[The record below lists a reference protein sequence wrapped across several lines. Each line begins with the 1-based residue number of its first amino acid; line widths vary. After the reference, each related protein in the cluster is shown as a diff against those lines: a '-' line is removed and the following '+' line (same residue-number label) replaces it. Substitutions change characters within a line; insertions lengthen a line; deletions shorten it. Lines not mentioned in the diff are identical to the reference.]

1 MRIGRRKKTSPLSLV
16 GAVVVVLGFFL
27 SMFPSPAMASEFWVN
42 QGDRDLYFT
51 VTTAETLVFRTYAQ
65 QYGIDSMLWLYNQDG
80 QTVAQNDDYFGLD
93 SYISYPAQ
101 PGIYR
106 LRAGV
111 CCGNPNAWYGTS
123 YRVSTSTEPT
133 SVPSTTTTST
143 STTTTTV
150 PPTIGEPR
158 NMSVTNSGNGVNVSW
173 DAPNT
178 GNTQP
183 ERYAVM
189 WRCQGCQGRV
199 VPTTNTSVF
208 IPYTTIDDDGPIG
221 QDFTFMVRSDNDTLS
236 LYSSWT
242 AGETV
247 YVGPVVPTTGHSG
260 GGCGPY
266 YPRLVLGRASGGPVW
281 GSNPYT
287 DDSDFSVAAVNAGI
301 VQAGEW
307 VVIEPY
313 WVNNYQSYGGSN
325 ENGTSTSD
333 WGSSWCGYYIKASG
347 TPTPTSTTTTSTTT
361 TSQPTTTT
369 TEPERTTTTTSTV
382 PEETTTTSQPEPTTS
397 QPTTTSPAP
406 PETTEPPT
414 TTTTS
419 TVPPTRNVTTTTR
432 PEPTTTTTTEVRSAT
447 TTLPATTTTQ
457 VPEPASNKED
467 ETPAPSVMD
476 DPKVV
481 ELLEDMG
488 FSEEEVQNIGENADA
503 LVEDGFTPE
512 QALAIAAEAE
522 EILQEGFSEE
532 DALRVAVEDSSPL
545 AATLGKSTRV
555 KAKIGPI
562 SLRIVVTPTER
573 RSIIAVGA
581 TMVFGGATILSGS
594 SVSSAAAPGRR
605 GK

>member
-1 MRIGRRKKTSPLSLV
+1 MRIGRRKGGSPLAAVGVLLGMTGALLSLFATPV
-16 GAVVVVLGFFL
+16 R
-27 SMFPSPAMASEFWVN
+27 ASEFWVTQN
-42 QGDRDLYFT
+42 DRDLYFT

-65 QYGIDSMLWLYNQDG
+65 QYSIDSMLWLYNQDG
-80 QTVAQNDDYFGLD
+80 QAVAQNDDYFGLD
-93 SYISYPAQ
+93 SYISYAAQ

-111 CCGNPNAWYGTS
+111 CCGNPNAWYGNS
-123 YRVSTSTEPT
+123 YRVSTDTEPT
-133 SVPSTTTTST
+133 TAPSTTTSTSTSTSTTST
-143 STTTTTV
+143 STTTTTIPSV
-150 PPTIGEPR
+150 P
-158 NMSVTNSGNGVNVSW
+158 
-173 DAPNT
+173 
-178 GNTQP
+178 
-183 ERYAVM
+183 
-189 WRCQGCQGRV
+189 
-199 VPTTNTSVF
+199 
-208 IPYTTIDDDGPIG
+208 IP
-221 QDFTFMVRSDNDTLS
+221 
-236 LYSSWT
+236 
-242 AGETV
+242 
-247 YVGPVVPTTGHSG
+247 
-260 GGCGPY
+260 
-266 YPRLVLGRASGGPVW
+266 
-281 GSNPYT
+281 
-287 DDSDFSVAAVNAGI
+287 
-301 VQAGEW
+301 
-307 VVIEPY
+307 
-313 WVNNYQSYGGSN
+313 
-325 ENGTSTSD
+325 
-333 WGSSWCGYYIKASG
+333 ASG
-347 TPTPTSTTTTSTTT
+347 TILVEANEGASLTVSAPEGRRFTSVLFASYGNPSVVEGSLVRGSCHAQSSEQVVQSLASGVSSFRIDVDNGTFGDPCGGTYKNFLALIAHEADPDYTTTTTSTTTTSTTTTSTTT

-397 QPTTTSPAP
+397 QPATTSPAP

-457 VPEPASNKED
+457 VPEPAADEED

-488 FSEEEVQNIGENADA
+488 FSEEEVQNIGENADE
-503 LVEDGFTPE
+503 LVADGFTPE

-522 EILQEGFSEE
+522 EILKEGFSEE
-532 DALRVAVEDSSPL
+532 DALRVAVEDASPL
-545 AATLGKSTRV
+545 AETLGKSTRV